1 MRKRDLN
8 RAIAETTIRRAFR
21 DMEHDSRRTTR
32 NLLDLGLLVLKRPM
46 ERKFLTRVRDVL
58 DDPAGPFYLL
68 LERTVAECDRDTL
81 VTLSVNLGLEGI
93 LRGAAKIRESE
104 EVLGVHVP
112 WMIRFSM
119 GANGLSR
126 LLAQRLVTE
135 GKSLGIRVYAIE
147 DCGCAQEDL
156 ELLLRD
162 NPTCD
167 FALFTTGERGRD
179 WDLASMAKHHN
190 VLFSVGAE
198 SPIALAFCR
207 ALRDAGMPFGV
218 HLDYTDENAGSLSL
232 LGDEALA
239 LGSQLLFFRGDD
251 ASEGLRRHV
260 YGKLIAAR
268 DAQECTAVP
277 VDIPGDVLAVDGL
290 ISGNA
295 DTLTILPDGTAVTG
309 KGNTGLNV
317 RNMALKALLMKA
329 AER

>member
-8 RAIAETTIRRAFR
+8 RAIAETTLRHAIR
-21 DMEHDSRRTTR
+21 DMENDSRRTTR

-46 ERKFLTRVRDVL
+46 ERRFLTRARNVL

-81 VTLSVNLGLEGI
+81 VTLAVNLGLEAV
-93 LRGAAKIRESE
+93 LRGGVKIRESE
-104 EVLGVHVP
+104 GMLGAHVP
-112 WMIRFSM
+112 WMIRLSM
-119 GANGLSR
+119 GEHGLSR

-135 GKSLGIRVYAIE
+135 GTELGIRVYAIE

-232 LGDEALA
+232 LEDEALT
-239 LGSQLLFFRGDD
+239 LGSQFLFFRGDR
-251 ASEGLRRHV
+251 ASEDLRRRV
-260 YGKLIAAR
+260 YGKLTAAR

-295 DTLTILPDGTAVTG
+295 DTLTILPDGSAVTG

-317 RNMALKALLMKA
+317 RNMALKALLTKA